1 MPELVENQSGGKG
14 RVCGGCKAPTN
25 SLGAPPLFDRKRL
38 LNSPGHSALPPNLS
52 QSFYREVSP
61 LTRRSC
67 SLPELIFSVLG
78 WACFTSGLFELRT
91 LPTVR
96 ELERDAAQCAS
107 ARPKGSRAPEEG
119 ADRAR
124 CLGRSGARGA
134 RSTYS
139 ARSGTGGD
147 CMGTPQT
154 APFELYRLF

>member
-1 MPELVENQSGGKG
+1 MWGLQSPHELARGSAS
-14 RVCGGCKAPTN
+14 C
-25 SLGAPPLFDRKRL
+25 DRKRL
-38 LNSPGHSALPPNLS
+38 LNSPGHSAFPPNLS
-52 QSFYREVSP
+52 QSFSREVSP

-67 SLPELIFSVLG
+67 SLPELIFSVLA

-91 LPTVR
+91 LPQSR
-96 ELERDAAQCAS
+96 SWSGNAAQRAS
-107 ARPKGSRAPEEG
+107 ARPRGSRTPEEG

-154 APFELYRLF
+154 APFEL